1 MTIRYGNREEIMLL
15 PPSIEDYISEDD
27 PVRAYDVMID
37 AIDLESIGLVFDDNK
52 VGPPPYDPRAMMK
65 LFIYGGSYGWR
76 SSRKLQR
83 ATHHNVSFM
92 WLMGGLRPDHKTI
105 ANFRRN
111 NKAAIKKVFKQ
122 IVRLCLDINLIE
134 GNCLFVDGTKI
145 RGAAS
150 INNTMSKTKLEK
162 HLLEIDD
169 KINKLLEECEQIDNE
184 ESGNYVE
191 LETELQ
197 SKTKLKAKIESS
209 LNKMNE
215 ENLSTINTTDPDAIK
230 FKGRQG
236 KHTGYNGQVVTDE
249 LNGLIV
255 SADVVNE
262 SNDLNQ
268 FSKQIDNA
276 NQNLDTPCKTAVAD
290 AGYAKVDDIITTT
303 DKGID
308 VIVPSQKQ
316 AAHNPKD
323 DPFGKDKFTYDKD
336 KDEYICPEGKTLTY
350 YKARSQRNHA
360 EYKIS
365 THKDCLNC
373 KHFGKCTNSKIG
385 RTITRLNNEELKE
398 KLEARY
404 SSDEGQAFYK
414 KRKSKVE
421 LQFGH
426 IKRNL
431 NGGHF
436 LLRGLE
442 GVKAEFAILASC
454 FNITRM
460 IKLLGG
466 VSSMVNLLK
475 MKSVQES

>member
-1 MTIRYGNREEIMLL
+1 MAIRYGNRKEVMLL

-37 AIDLESIGLVFDDNK
+37 AIDLESVGLVFDDNK

-92 WLMGGLRPDHKTI
+92 WLMGDLKPDHKTI
-105 ANFRRN
+105 ANFRKN
-111 NKAAIKKVFKQ
+111 NKSAIKKVFKQ
-122 IVRLCLDINLIE
+122 VVRICLDIKLIE

-150 INNTMSKTKLEK
+150 INNTKSKSKLEK
-162 HLLEIDD
+162 YLSKIDE
-169 KINKLLEECEQIDNE
+169 KINKLLEEFEQIDNE
-184 ESGNYVE
+184 ESGSYVE
-191 LETELQ
+191 LEKELQ

-209 LNKMNE
+209 ISKMKEKNI
-215 ENLSTINTTDPDAIK
+215 STINTTDPDAIK

-236 KHTGYNGQVVTDE
+236 IHTGYNGQVVTDE

-268 FSKQIDNA
+268 FSNQIENA
-276 NQNLDTPCKTAVAD
+276 NENLDTPCKTAVAD
-290 AGYAKVDDIITTT
+290 AGYAKVDDIIKTT

-323 DPFGKDKFTYDKD
+323 NPFDKDKFKYDS
-336 KDEYICPEGKTLTY
+336 ENNCYICPEGKILKY
-350 YKARSQRNHA
+350 LQFKKSKNNH
-360 EYKIS
+360 EYRIKKV
-365 THKDCLNC
+365 TDCLNC
-373 KHFGKCTNSKIG
+373 KHYEKCTKSKYG
-385 RTITRLNNEELKE
+385 RLISRLVNEELKE

-404 SSDEGQAFYK
+404 SSEEGQGIYN

-466 VSSMVNLLK
+466 VSSMVNILK
-475 MKSVQES
+475 TRMI

>member
-1 MTIRYGNREEIMLL
+1 MAIRYGNRAEVMLL
-15 PPSIEDYISEDD
+15 PPTVEDYVSADD
-27 PVRAYDVMID
+27 PVRAYDAMID
-37 AIDLESIGLVFDDNK
+37 AIDLKSIGLNFDNSK

-76 SSRKLQR
+76 SSRKLER

-92 WLMGGLRPDHKTI
+92 WLMGGLKPDHKTI

-111 NKAAIKKVFKQ
+111 NKVAIKKVFKQ
-122 IVRLCLDINLIE
+122 IVRICLDINLIE

-150 INNTMSKTKLEK
+150 INNTRSKAKLEEY
-162 HLLEIDD
+162 LLKIEDR
-169 KINKLLEECEQIDNE
+169 INKLLEECEEIDNE
-184 ESGNYVE
+184 ESGSYVE
-191 LETELQ
+191 LEKELR
-197 SKTKLKAKIESS
+197 SKTKLKAKIDSS
-209 LNKMNE
+209 INKMNKA
-215 ENLSTINTTDPDAIK
+215 NLSKINTTDPDAIK

-236 KHTGYNGQVVTDE
+236 AHTGYNGQVVTDE

-268 FSKQIDNA
+268 FSNQIKNA
-276 NQNLDTPCKTAVAD
+276 NANLDTPCKTAVAD
-290 AGYAKVDDIITTT
+290 AGYAKVDNIIKTT
-303 DKGID
+303 DKDID

-323 DPFGKDKFTYDKD
+323 DPFDKNKFKYDKEND
-336 KDEYICPEGKTLTY
+336 QYICPEGKILTY
-350 YKARSQRNHA
+350 FKDRKQRNHA

-365 THKDCLNC
+365 NSKDCLNC
-373 KHFGKCTNSKIG
+373 KYFGICTKSKIG
-385 RTITRLNNEELKE
+385 RIIIRLDNEELKE

-404 SSDEGQAFYK
+404 SSEEGQAIYR
-414 KRKSKVE
+414 KRKLKVE

-426 IKRNL
+426 MKRNL

-466 VSSMVNLLK
+466 VSSMVNSLK
-475 MKSVQES
+475 MRSA

>member
-1 MTIRYGNREEIMLL
+1 MAIRYGNRDEVMLL
-15 PPSIEDYISEDD
+15 PPSVEDYISEND
-27 PVRAYDVMID
+27 PVRAYDAMID
-37 AIDLESIGLVFDDNK
+37 AIDLEPLGLVFKENK
-52 VGPPPYDPRAMMK
+52 VGPPPYDPRSMMK

-83 ATHHNVSFM
+83 ATHHNISFM
-92 WLMGGLRPDHKTI
+92 WLMGGLKPDHKTI
-105 ANFRRN
+105 ANFRKN
-111 NKAAIKKVFKQ
+111 NKVAIKKVFKQ
-122 IVRLCLDINLIE
+122 IVRICLNINLIE

-145 RGAAS
+145 RGSAS
-150 INNTMSKTKLEK
+150 INNTKSKVKLEK
-162 HLLEIDD
+162 YLLKVDD
-169 KINKLLEECEQIDNE
+169 KINKLLEEFEQTDNK
-184 ESGNYVE
+184 ESGSYVE
-191 LETELQ
+191 LEKELQ

-209 LNKMNE
+209 ISKMNE

-236 KHTGYNGQVVTDE
+236 KHAGYNGQVVTDE

-268 FSKQIDNA
+268 FTKQIDNA
-276 NQNLDTPCKTAVAD
+276 NQNLDDLCKTAVAD
-290 AGYAKVDDIITTT
+290 AGYAKVDDIIGTT
-303 DKGID
+303 DKGIN

-316 AAHNPKD
+316 AAHNPKA
-323 DPFGKDKFTYDKD
+323 DPFDKD
-336 KDEYICPEGKTLTY
+336 QFKYDSDNNHYICPEGKILTY
-350 YKARSQRNHA
+350 FKERKLRNHS
-360 EYKIS
+360 EYKILN
-365 THKDCLNC
+365 TKDCLNC
-373 KHFGKCTNSKIG
+373 KYFGICTKSKVG
-385 RTITRLNNEELKE
+385 RIITRLDNEELKE

-404 SSDEGQAFYK
+404 ASDEGQAIYK

-466 VSSMVNLLK
+466 VSSMVNILK
-475 MKSVQES
+475 IRMI